1 MAYQGNEKLFEKSET
16 ASQQGGEREAK
27 SEAGIPV
34 YHTWHL
40 GNGGNGG
47 KE

>member
-1 MAYQGNEKLFEKSET
+1 MAYQGNEKLFGKSET

-27 SEAGIPV
+27 SEKMV
-34 YHTWHL
+34 WHL